1 MQLTTS
7 VETPETAQ
15 MTIYGDITAGD
26 PFLALFGL
34 EDDAATKALDV
45 TDALAALPDTVETI
59 EVHINSFGG
68 EVAEGVAIYNALRNS
83 GKRIVTVCDGFACS
97 IASVIFMAGDERIM
111 NSASLLMLHN
121 ASMHAEGTPAQLRK
135 AAEDLET
142 ITSMSKTVYL
152 EHATDALTA
161 DLLTEVMDA
170 ETWVSPETAIEWGLA
185 TEVRTSEE
193 EGVTQSA
200 RQLVSD
206 ALTGA
211 AKVAEHTEIDVTA
224 LASAI
229 AEQVAK
235 QLATEPAP
243 EPKPA
248 AEPEPDPE
256 PEPKQATEP
265 LTGYKRLA
273 AIFAAN

>member
-26 PFLALFGL
+26 PFLALFGI

-97 IASVIFMAGDERIM
+97 IASVIFMAGDERVM

-185 TEVRTSEE
+185 TEVRTSDEGD
-193 EGVTQSA
+193 GVTQSA
-200 RQLVSD
+200 RQLVCD
-206 ALTGA
+206 ALTHAGDA
-211 AKVAEHTEIDVTA
+211 TDKAEQAFDVAA
-224 LASAI
+224 LATAI
-229 AEQVAK
+229 AEQVA
-235 QLATEPAP
+235 QALAPAD
-243 EPKPA
+243 PA
-248 AEPEPDPE
+248 PEPDPE
-256 PEPKQATEP
+256 PTQATQP

-273 AIFAAN
+273 AMFAAN

>member
-15 MTIYGDITAGD
+15 MTIYGDISSGD
-26 PFLALFGL
+26 WLATLLGY
-34 EDDAATKALDV
+34 EDDTATKALDV
-45 TDALAALPDTVETI
+45 VDAIDALPETVNTI

-68 EVAEGVAIYNALRNS
+68 EVAEGIAIYNALRNS
-83 GKRIVTVCDGFACS
+83 GKHIVTVCDGFACS

-152 EHATDALTA
+152 EHATDVLTA

-211 AKVAEHTEIDVTA
+211 AKVAEHSEIDVTA

-248 AEPEPDPE
+248 AEPD

>member
-7 VETPETAQ
+7 VETPETAT
-15 MTIYGDITAGD
+15 MTIYGDITSGD
-26 PFLALFGL
+26 PWLALFGI

-45 TDALAALPDTVETI
+45 TDALAALPETVQTI

-68 EVAEGVAIYNALRNS
+68 EVAEGIAIYNALRNS
-83 GKRIVTVCDGFACS
+83 GKRVVTVCDGFACS
-97 IASVIFMAGDERIM
+97 IASVIFMAGTERIM

-121 ASMHAEGTPAQLRK
+121 ASMHAEGTPAELRK

-161 DLLTEVMDA
+161 EMLDDVMDA
-170 ETWVSPETAIEWGLA
+170 ETWVSPETAVEWGLA
-185 TEVRTSEE
+185 TEVRTSDED

-200 RQLVSD
+200 RQLVCD

-211 AKVAEHTEIDVTA
+211 TQGSAYHGLTVGFDTAE
-224 LASAI
+224 LASTI
-229 AEQVAK
+229 AEQVARA
-235 QLATEPAP
+235 LAPTDP
-243 EPKPA
+243 EPGA
-248 AEPEPDPE
+248 EPDPE
-256 PEPKQATEP
+256 PTQAQEP
-265 LTGYKRLA
+265 LKGYKRLA
-273 AIFAAN
+273 AIFAAD

>member
-15 MTIYGDITAGD
+15 MTIYGDITTGD
-26 PFLALFGL
+26 PFLALFGI

-185 TEVRTSEE
+185 TEVRTSED

-200 RQLVSD
+200 RQSICD
-206 ALTGA
+206 ALTHAGDA
-211 AKVAEHTEIDVTA
+211 TEKAKQAFDVAA
-224 LASAI
+224 LATAV
-229 AEQVAK
+229 AEQVA
-235 QLATEPAP
+235 QALAPAD
-243 EPKPA
+243 PA
-248 AEPEPDPE
+248 PEPDPE
-256 PEPKQATEP
+256 PTQATQP

-273 AIFAAN
+273 AMFAAN

>member
-7 VETPETAQ
+7 VETPETAT

-26 PFLALFGL
+26 PFLAFFGI

-45 TDALAALPDTVETI
+45 TDALAALPETVQTI

-68 EVAEGVAIYNALRNS
+68 EVAEGIAIYNALRNC
-83 GKRIVTVCDGFACS
+83 GKRVVTVCDGFACS
-97 IASVIFMAGDERIM
+97 IASVIFMAGTERVM

-121 ASMHAEGTPAQLRK
+121 ASMQATGTPAELRK

-161 DLLTEVMDA
+161 EMLDDVMDA
-170 ETWVSPETAIEWGLA
+170 ETWVSPETAVEWGLA
-185 TEVRTSEE
+185 TEIRTSDEG

-200 RQLVSD
+200 RQLVCD
-206 ALTGA
+206 TLTGA
-211 AKVAEHTEIDVTA
+211 AQGSSYHGLTVDFDATA
-224 LASAI
+224 LASTI
-229 AEQVAK
+229 AEQVARA
-235 QLATEPAP
+235 LAPADP
-243 EPKPA
+243 EPGT
-248 AEPEPDPE
+248 EPDPE
-256 PEPKQATEP
+256 PTQAQEP

-273 AIFAAN
+273 AIFAAD